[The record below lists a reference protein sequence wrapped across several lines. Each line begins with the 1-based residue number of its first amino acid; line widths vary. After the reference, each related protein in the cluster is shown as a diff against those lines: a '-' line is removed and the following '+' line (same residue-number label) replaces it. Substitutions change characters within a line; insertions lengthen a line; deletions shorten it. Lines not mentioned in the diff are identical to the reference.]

1 MVCWNKVSP
10 ASTYLDNV
18 RSSADKGPVR
28 VCVVGSV
35 GSLQILAVCVSIKE
49 SRWLAIGVATST
61 PSSVLL
67 CGMVQFLQI
76 HGPVVMDCKPV
87 LRGVMLQPMFLQR
100 FLDLIS
106 SGEWLFRSL
115 KSGMVRESA
124 GVPVLY
130 CWFSAIF
137 NLWRA
142 AYNWRKKASMIFNVI
157 STFTGHSV
165 SSYLSIVLVF
175 SFIIIRSS
183 IPFGCLFFK
192 IF

>member
-1 MVCWNKVSP
+1 MLSRRSPSSPTSGGLVILFAFVPLKFCFPSGIDEAVAAMVCWNKVSP

-106 SGEWLFRSL
+106 SGE
-115 KSGMVRESA
+115 
-124 GVPVLY
+124 
-130 CWFSAIF
+130 
-137 NLWRA
+137 
-142 AYNWRKKASMIFNVI
+142 
-157 STFTGHSV
+157 
-165 SSYLSIVLVF
+165 
-175 SFIIIRSS
+175 
-183 IPFGCLFFK
+183 
-192 IF
+192 